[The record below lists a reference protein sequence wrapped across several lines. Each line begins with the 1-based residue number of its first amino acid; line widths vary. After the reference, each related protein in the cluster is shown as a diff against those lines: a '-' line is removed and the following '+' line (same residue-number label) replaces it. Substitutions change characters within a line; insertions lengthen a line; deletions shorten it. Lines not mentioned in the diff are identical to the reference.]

1 MSNAERQEQERL
13 AKANAELLEQE
24 RLALSTTRAL
34 SNPNATNAVVNS
46 NHGKIPP
53 VVSIFG
59 DQKGL
64 FNRPVNVAVSKL
76 ERLIQIPGNPR
87 EGFSEQR
94 IQLQQL
100 PPTKNFVVDV
110 DRVVNMQK
118 AIRLLDSQIALNA
131 SNASSYF
138 ERGNLNYRI
147 SNFPKAADDYT
158 KSIELEPA
166 NPAAWINRGALR
178 RKSGDLIGAIS
189 DYEQAI
195 KLSPNDPDAYRNLG
209 IAKEQVGDTVGAL
222 KDWNKAGLLGDKE
235 ATEWVAIA
243 APQIRDIAI
252 ETISHIHSP
261 NDTKAPQDNATL
273 SLKMPVNFTKPITK
287 IQLALA
293 SKPSDPQ
300 LLYQRGTEF
309 LKNGQPSQAIID
321 FSAVLK
327 VYPQSV
333 RAIFNRAV
341 AKRQIGDLNGA
352 LLDYNIAIQLSPKDN
367 QTYRNRGI
375 VKQMLGNQI
384 GACADWGI
392 ASGLGDREASEW
404 IQNEC
409 R

>member
-1 MSNAERQEQERL
+1 MG
-13 AKANAELLEQE
+13 
-24 RLALSTTRAL
+24 LSA
-34 SNPNATNAVVNS
+34 
-46 NHGKIPP
+46 
-53 VVSIFG
+53 
-59 DQKGL
+59 
-64 FNRPVNVAVSKL
+64 
-76 ERLIQIPGNPR
+76 
-87 EGFSEQR
+87 
-94 IQLQQL
+94 
-100 PPTKNFVVDV
+100 
-110 DRVVNMQK
+110 
-118 AIRLLDSQIALNA
+118 
-131 SNASSYF
+131 
-138 ERGNLNYRI
+138 
-147 SNFPKAADDYT
+147 
-158 KSIELEPA
+158 
-166 NPAAWINRGALR
+166 
-178 RKSGDLIGAIS
+178 
-189 DYEQAI
+189 
-195 KLSPNDPDAYRNLG
+195 
-209 IAKEQVGDTVGAL
+209 